1 VEVTEGMAEALEVT
15 EVEVM
20 VEAMAVAMA
29 VAMAEAMED
38 AKEVAGADKYSSN
51 LNLKSQR
58 TYFKLIM
65 HLKQ

>member
-15 EVEVM
+15 EVEVT
-20 VEAMAVAMA
+20 EAMAVAMA